1 MNHTTDDRLPND
13 DPRLLCQRYVDG
25 ALSTA
30 ERTAFDLRLR
40 AEPGLAALVADLR
53 ALRST
58 FVPMARESAPVASA
72 GFRARVMALAAVAP
86 ESADDSP
93 SVATSPSAGDVADSH
108 GLFRLLRRCLVAA
121 AILSAISLVFLSGVL
136 RRADSGRLEASEA
149 QVQKAMDAL
158 DARIKARA
166 SEPR

>member
-1 MNHTTDDRLPND
+1 MNHETDDRLSTD

-25 ALSTA
+25 ALQNH
-30 ERTAFDLRLR
+30 ERAAFELRLR
-40 AEPGLAALVADLR
+40 AEPALAALVADLR

-58 FVPMARESAPVASA
+58 FAPMARESAPVASP

-93 SVATSPSAGDVADSH
+93 AAGDVADSLS
-108 GLFRLLRRCLVAA
+108 LFRVLRRCLVAA

-149 QVQKAMDAL
+149 EVQKAMDAL

-166 SEPR
+166 TESR